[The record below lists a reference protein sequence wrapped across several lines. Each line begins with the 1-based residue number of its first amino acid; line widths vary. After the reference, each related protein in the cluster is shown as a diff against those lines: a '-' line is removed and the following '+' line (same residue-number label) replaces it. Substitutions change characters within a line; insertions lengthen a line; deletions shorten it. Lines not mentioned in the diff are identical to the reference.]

1 MYAEVAQQYALDP
14 VMREFLQESNPW
26 ALNAV
31 AERLLE
37 AAQRNMWV
45 APGRETVEAL
55 KDVYL
60 ASETALEARGE
71 QVRRA

>member
-26 ALNAV
+26 ALNAI

-37 AAQRNMWV
+37 AAQRKMW
-45 APGRETVEAL
+45 ETPNPEILEAL
-55 KDVYL
+55 KEAYL
-60 ASETALEARGE
+60 ESETALEARGE
-71 QVRRA
+71 KVRRA

>member
-1 MYAEVAQQYALDP
+1 MYAEVARQYALDP
-14 VMREFLQESNPW
+14 VMREFLQQSNPW

-37 AAQRNMWV
+37 AAQRRMWE
-45 APGRETVEAL
+45 APDPEILEAL
-55 KDVYL
+55 KEAYL
-60 ASETALEARGE
+60 ESETALEARGE